1 MIYPDRIAEREIR
14 MATRM
19 TCCGF
24 CRRLI
29 CERIEAGP
37 AGRGQEAGP
46 VKDRSFLPDDAMI
59 EETYCRDC
67 ERFYHQLV
75 TFGRGNILP
84 ADWNMPEPPVQESPQ
99 PGMTT
104 GFTA

>member
-1 MIYPDRIAEREIR
+1 

-24 CRRLI
+24 CRRLT
-29 CERIEAGP
+29 CERTEAGP